1 MRYFRAVNMEDPTIE
16 LYLSCDHDDFEVEQ
30 IKQHLGLETYALTE
44 CSQNEYETMTQD
56 VNDFIINVG
65 VSRSD
70 CGPFESAA
78 TESKAI
84 KRAKELAEEYP
95 CVEVVYMPQ
104 DDFDV
109 NEIVWEQYR

>member
-1 MRYFRAVNMEDPTIE
+1 MRYFRAINMEDPTIE

-30 IKQHLGLETYALTE
+30 IKQHLGLEIYALTE
-44 CSQNEYETMTQD
+44 CSKNEYETMTQD

-65 VSRSD
+65 KSRSD

-78 TESKAI
+78 TESEAI

-104 DDFDV
+104 NDFDV